1 MINQF
6 VRLKCWTWTV
16 SLNSKSWVEIRILK
30 ASFSYLHKTHSIYAG
45 RKWHQLISTLC
56 WWGLEVPLKNAVF
69 SPCLPLLFTH
79 TLSPTM
85 QKPSLNDI
93 KTRHPIIL
101 QAYFLAS
108 MHLHM
113 FKNKLFYALFN
124 MLLLGSF
131 RKPVYQIEGEL
142 IIAMCCVSYIKMN
155 KITVT
160 IICMQTA
167 ASSSLVVLLR
177 NYGFLKKLQGI
188 IK

>member
-1 MINQF
+1 
-6 VRLKCWTWTV
+6 
-16 SLNSKSWVEIRILK
+16 
-30 ASFSYLHKTHSIYAG
+30 
-45 RKWHQLISTLC
+45 
-56 WWGLEVPLKNAVF
+56 
-69 SPCLPLLFTH
+69 
-79 TLSPTM
+79 M